1 MAGTVAQYPYE
12 MAYIVVESGIKVM
25 EGRPI
30 PTYFD
35 APIKLLTAEDL
46 K

>member
-1 MAGTVAQYPYE
+1 MAF
-12 MAYIVVESGIKVM
+12 IVVESAIKVM

-30 PTYFD
+30 PTYID

-46 K
+46 Q